1 MAWIEYAYWIA
12 LLPLIGFVLELFVG
26 KYTWKRGG
34 IFANLAILGSTI
46 IAIGTLTEVL
56 GGARIDVSVSWFFDG
71 IVVGYLIDPL
81 AIVMLCMVSFVSL
94 MIHIYA
100 TAYMDEDPNKS
111 LYFAETALFTCGML
125 GLVLSNN
132 LLQLFIFWELVGVC
146 SYLLIGFWWYKP
158 EAAAAGKKA
167 FLTTR
172 VGDVLFLLGIILL
185 YFNVSHLPEP
195 LSFKYLFSLEVLEA
209 IPHTHL
215 TAIALLFLG
224 GAVGKSSQFPLHVWI
239 PDAMEGPTTVSAL
252 IHAATMVT
260 AGIYLVARTYPIF
273 IASPDALVV
282 VAVLGGFTALFA
294 ATLGLVVNDIKRV
307 LAYSTI
313 SQLGYM
319 LCMLG
324 VGSIIGAFAVGYSL
338 FHLISHAFFKAL
350 LFLCSGAV
358 LHGLANTRDLR
369 EMGGL
374 LKKMPVTA
382 IAMLIGALS
391 LSGFPLTAGF
401 FSKDRIIETA
411 YEYGVAT
418 NNFLPWIFI
427 LLAALLTA
435 VYTFR
440 LWFMAFTGEPRSY
453 LAEHAHEASKIMTI
467 PLIVLAAFALF
478 FGIFQKKFYT
488 FVGANFDSHLIEEL
502 AHIGGYHFH
511 HAGHVPFVVM
521 ILPAVCAIGGI
532 AIAYGIWYNNRVDVS
547 TFISKENPIYRLL
560 WNKYYLDFIFK
571 DLIAERVFGFVALV
585 AEAFD
590 KYVIDGV
597 VNGISYL
604 VLTTGSRLRKIQT
617 GVVETY
623 ATAVVIGVVILILLI
638 GGVI

>member
-56 GGARIDVSVSWFFDG
+56 GGARIDVSVPWFFDG

-532 AIAYGIWYNNRVDVS
+532 AIAYGIWYNNRVNVS

>member
-1 MAWIEYAYWIA
+1 MGWIDYAYWIA
-12 LLPLIGFVLELFVG
+12 LLPLIGFVLELFIG
-26 KYTWKRGG
+26 KYTWKQGG
-34 IFANLAILGSTI
+34 IFANLTILGSTI
-46 IAIGTLTEVL
+46 ISIGTLIEVL
-56 GGARIDVSVSWFFDG
+56 GGARIDVSVPWFYQG
-71 IVVGYLIDPL
+71 IVVGYMIDPL

-100 TAYMDEDPNKS
+100 LGYMEEDPDKS
-111 LYFAETALFTCGML
+111 RYFAETSLFTCGML

-132 LLQLFIFWELVGVC
+132 LLQLFIFWELVGLC

-185 YFNVSHLPEP
+185 YYNVSHLPEP
-195 LSFKYLFSLEVLEA
+195 LTFQYIFSLEVLEA
-209 IPHTHL
+209 IPPTHL

-273 IASPDALVV
+273 IASPGALVI

-324 VGSIIGAFAVGYSL
+324 VGSIVGAFAVGYSL

-350 LFLCSGAV
+350 LFLCSGVV
-358 LHGLANTRDLR
+358 LHGLADTRDLR

-374 LKKMPVTA
+374 LRRMPITAVT
-382 IAMLIGALS
+382 MLIGALS

-418 NNFLPWIFI
+418 GDYLPWIFI

-435 VYTFR
+435 IYTFR

-453 LAEHAHEASKIMTI
+453 LAEHAHEGSKIMTA
-467 PLIVLAAFALF
+467 PLIVLAAFALG
-478 FGIFQKKFYT
+478 FGILQSRFYE
-488 FVGANFDSHLIEEL
+488 FVGANFDTHLIGEL
-502 AHIGGYHFH
+502 AHLGGYHLH
-511 HAGHVPFVVM
+511 HGGEVPLIIM
-521 ILPAVCAIGGI
+521 ILPAICAIGGI
-532 AIAYGIWYNNRVDVS
+532 AIAAGIWYNNRVDLS
-547 TFISKENPIYRLL
+547 RYISKSNPIYRLL
-560 WNKYYLDFIFK
+560 WNKYYLDYIFK
-571 DLIAERVFGFVALV
+571 DLIAERFFGFVALL

-590 KYVIDGV
+590 RCIIDGI
-597 VNGISYL
+597 VNGISRAIIAI
-604 VLTTGSRLRKIQT
+604 GSGLKRIQT

-638 GGVI
+638 GGVL

>member
-1 MAWIEYAYWIA
+1 MAWIDYAYWIA
-12 LLPLIGFVLELFVG
+12 LLPLIGFVLELFIG
-26 KYTWKRGG
+26 KYTYKRGG
-34 IFANLAILGSTI
+34 LFANLAILGSTI
-46 IAIGTLTEVL
+46 IALGTLMDVL
-56 GGARIDVSVSWFFDG
+56 GGARIDVSVPWFYDG

-94 MIHIYA
+94 MIHLYA
-100 TAYMDEDPNKS
+100 LGYMEEDPDKS
-111 LYFAETALFTCGML
+111 LYFAETSLFTCGML

-132 LLQLFIFWELVGVC
+132 LLQLFIFWELVGLC

-172 VGDVLFLLGIILL
+172 VGDVLFLAGIILL

-195 LSFKYLFSLEVLEA
+195 LSFRYIFSFEVLET
-209 IPHTHL
+209 IPPAHL

-273 IASPDALVV
+273 MASPNALVV

-350 LFLCSGAV
+350 LFLCAGAV
-358 LHGLANTRDLR
+358 LHGLANARDLR

-374 LKKMPVTA
+374 LKKMPVTG

-411 YEYGVAT
+411 YEYGAAT
-418 NNFLPWIFI
+418 GNFLPWIFI
-427 LLAALLTA
+427 LVAALLTA
-435 VYTFR
+435 IYTFR

-453 LAEHAHEASKIMTI
+453 LAEHAHEASKIMTT
-467 PLIVLAAFALF
+467 PLIVLATFALF
-478 FGIFQKKFYT
+478 FGLAQSRFYE

-502 AHIGGYHFH
+502 AHLGGYHFH
-511 HAGHVPFVVM
+511 EAHAVPFIVM
-521 ILPAVCAIGGI
+521 ILPAICAIGGI
-532 AIAYGIWYNNRVDVS
+532 GIAYGIWYNSRVDLS
-547 TFISKENPIYRLL
+547 KYISKDNPIYKVL
-560 WNKYYLDFIFK
+560 WNKYYLDYIFK
-571 DLIAERVFGFVALV
+571 DLIAERLFGFVALL

-590 KYVIDGV
+590 KYIIDGV
-597 VNGISYL
+597 VNAISWI
-604 VLTTGSRLRKIQT
+604 VIKIGSVLRKVQT

-623 ATAVVIGVVILILLI
+623 ATAVVIGVVLLIMLI
-638 GGVI
+638 GGVL